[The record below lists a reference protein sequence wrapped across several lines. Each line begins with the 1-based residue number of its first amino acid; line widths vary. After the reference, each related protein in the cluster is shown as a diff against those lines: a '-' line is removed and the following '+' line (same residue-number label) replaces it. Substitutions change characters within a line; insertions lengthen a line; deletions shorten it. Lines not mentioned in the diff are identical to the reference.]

1 MDIILLVLHVLLAF
15 GIITLVL
22 LQKGK
27 GATEGATFGGG
38 ASTVFGAS
46 GSSNFLS
53 KTTAILATVFFINS
67 LALAYLAGHR
77 EQPTSL
83 LDKIAQPVDA
93 SAELV
98 EQPATDA
105 PVDDMLPPADDA
117 PVESSAADTEIPPP
131 AAE

>member
-1 MDIILLVLHVLLAF
+1 MDIILLVLHVILAF

-77 EQPTSL
+77 EQPGSL
-83 LDKIAQPVDA
+83 LDKIAQP
-93 SAELV
+93 AEVV
-98 EQPATDA
+98 EHAAPATDA
-105 PVDDMLPPADDA
+105 PVADMPPPVDDA
-117 PVESSAADTEIPPP
+117 AAGSSTADTEIPPP

>member
-93 SAELV
+93 PAEVV

-105 PVDDMLPPADDA
+105 PVDDMLPPVDDA
-117 PVESSAADTEIPPP
+117 PADSSAAGAEIPPP

>member
-1 MDIILLVLHVLLAF
+1 MDIILLVLHVLLAL

-53 KTTAILATVFFINS
+53 KTTAILATIFFINS

-93 SAELV
+93 PAEVV

-117 PVESSAADTEIPPP
+117 AADSSAADTEIPPP